1 MLQFLVDSVTDSGH
15 VLGRNDTLDIPV
27 GAIFTRIA
35 KQCVDGDR
43 VDLQTIE
50 IGDVAT
56 VSLRLTN
63 VEWYQRNIDVVP
75 GGHTARLI
83 LTGFG
88 IATLSSLLAEK
99 SEREYFSLVAGP
111 D

>member
-1 MLQFLVDSVTDSGH
+1 MLKFLVDSVTDSGH

-27 GAIFTRIA
+27 GTIFTRIV
-35 KQCVDGDR
+35 KQCLDGDR
-43 VDLQTIE
+43 MHLQTIE
-50 IGDVAT
+50 VGDVAT

-63 VEWYQRNIDVVP
+63 VEWYRRNIDVIP

-83 LTGFG
+83 LTGVG
-88 IATLSSLLAEK
+88 IATLSSLLTEK
-99 SEREYFSLVAGP
+99 AEREYFSLVAGP